1 MYIPKPIAHCI
12 LDADMEKCEHIAYG
26 VEEAPADSVM
36 LYDEYSV
43 KRLQNDIEALYE
55 SIRQLHD
62 YIASITQPEATV
74 QATEALPKQ
83 EYKKIVYVKV
93 KGKDKMEVH
102 SYVNSVEE
110 GNATIIANVRKDMK
124 EAGVNVEKVFVVEK
138 A

>member
-1 MYIPKPIAHCI
+1 MYEPKPVAYCI

-26 VEEAPADSVM
+26 AEDAPADSVM
-36 LYDEYSV
+36 LYDQYSV

-62 YIASITQPEATV
+62 YIASTTQPEATM
-74 QATEALPKQ
+74 QAVEALPKQ

-93 KGKDKMEVH
+93 KRKEKMEIH

-110 GNATIIANVRKDMK
+110 DNATIIANVRKDMK
-124 EAGVNVEKVFVVEK
+124 EAGVDVENVFVVEK
-138 A
+138 D